1 MRKLAAMGALCLLLA
16 GCWDRRE
23 IEERANVLALG
34 VDTCELPCNV
44 RITRQVAIP
53 GRIPLG
59 GSQEGGGAAAVA
71 EPVAIVTSE
80 GADAHTALAR
90 AQAKLNHRLT
100 FAHMR
105 VLLFAEAFARQ
116 GLTEYLDLVR
126 RTPETRRLMWL
137 GVVEGQAEDV
147 LRARPRLELVPALFL
162 SDMFEDAVKSGRLP
176 FSNFGEFLTQL
187 ANKGE
192 QPTAPLLKMAGPD
205 RVSLAGLAVFHEGRM
220 VGKLGPEETTTYM
233 QLRGFRRGGELIRLT
248 LPGGSQADLTVY
260 GRDTHYQVAMAGR
273 QFQVHITMHLETDLL
288 RSSSDLDIQNPR
300 TLEQI
305 ETHAARKV
313 RSEAEA
319 LLQKLQRQWQ
329 ADILGVGER
338 VRAYLPRAW
347 AATPDW
353 SAAFAKAKFA
363 VDVQVY
369 VRQTGLSA
377 H

>member
-1 MRKLAAMGALCLLLA
+1 MRKMAAVGALCLLLA

-34 VDTCELPCNV
+34 VDACELPCKV

-59 GSQEGGGAAAVA
+59 GIQEGGGAKEDV
-71 EPVAIVTSE
+71 EPVAIVTSD
-80 GADAHTALAR
+80 GADAPTALAR

-100 FAHMR
+100 FAHLR
-105 VLLFAEAFARQ
+105 VLLMGEAFAQQ
-116 GLTEYLDLVR
+116 GLTEYLDVVR
-126 RTPETRRLMWL
+126 RTPEIRRLMWL
-137 GVVEGQAEDV
+137 VVVEGQAEDV
-147 LRARPRLELVPALFL
+147 VRARPRLEMVPALFL
-162 SDMFEDAVKSGRLP
+162 SDMLEDAVKSGRLP
-176 FSNFGEFLTQL
+176 FSNFGQFLTQV

-220 VGKLGPEETTTYM
+220 VGRLSPEEAATYM
-233 QLRGFRRGGELIRLT
+233 QLRGYRRGGELIRLT
-248 LPGGSQADLTVY
+248 LPDGSQADLTVY
-260 GRDTHYQVAMAGR
+260 GRETRYQVATAGR

-300 TLEQI
+300 TLERI
-305 ETHAARKV
+305 ETQAARKV
-313 RSEAEA
+313 KSEAEA
-319 LLQKLQRQWQ
+319 LVQKLQRQWQ

-347 AATPDW
+347 AATPNW
-353 SAAFAKAKFA
+353 SVAFAEAQFA
-363 VDVQVY
+363 VDVQVN